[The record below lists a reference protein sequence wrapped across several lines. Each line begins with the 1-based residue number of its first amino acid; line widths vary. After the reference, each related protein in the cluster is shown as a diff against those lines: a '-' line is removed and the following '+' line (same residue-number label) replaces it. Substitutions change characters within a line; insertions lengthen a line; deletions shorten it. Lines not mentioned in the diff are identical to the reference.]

1 MRLGAIQIHIKIG
14 DVETL
19 RTENW
24 AVVPDERQTKIE
36 TIGGVVVQDFGYVEA
51 GDNYSCSVT
60 VPAAGAITITQY
72 WHNRIPVA
80 VRDVSGLIIPD
91 MRVVVKKYGY
101 VARFEDYVWAEL
113 EFWRV

>member
-1 MRLGAIQIHIKIG
+1 MGAIQIHIKIG

-24 AVVPDERQTKIE
+24 AVVPDDRQTRID
-36 TIGGVVVQDFGYVEA
+36 TIGGVIVQDFGRVET

-60 VPAAGAITITQY
+60 VEAAGAIVISAY
-72 WHNRIPVA
+72 WQNRVPVL
-80 VRDVSGLIIPD
+80 VRDVSGLVIPD

-101 VARFEDYVWAEL
+101 VDRFEGYVWAEL

>member
-1 MRLGAIQIHIKIG
+1 MGAIQIHIKIG

-24 AVVPDERQTKIE
+24 TVVPDDRQTKIE

-60 VPAAGAITITQY
+60 MSTAAATVVFAY
-72 WHNRIPVA
+72 WHNRVPVD
-80 VRDVSGLIIPD
+80 VRDVAGLIIPN
-91 MRVVVKKYGY
+91 MRVVVKKFSY
-101 VARFEDYVWAEL
+101 VDRFEGYVWAEL